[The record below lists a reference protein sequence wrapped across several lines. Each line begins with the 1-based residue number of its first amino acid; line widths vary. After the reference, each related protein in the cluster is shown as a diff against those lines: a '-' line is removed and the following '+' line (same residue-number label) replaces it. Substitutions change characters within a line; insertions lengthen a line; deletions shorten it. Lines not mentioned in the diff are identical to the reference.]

1 MRKIN
6 SLRRGVKKMKIAF
19 VDYSERYYSG
29 AAKSTAPHK
38 QDGKFVQLRHD
49 DTEYLVFSP
58 RGLTSYHADIVERFC
73 REKGIPGVY
82 DAPAKRFV
90 IHDPAWIIVGGGKF
104 EIDKVEKY
112 ILLYDNSM
120 AYGRFD
126 SDGLRERIHKIKKF
140 RDYEVRI
147 K

>member
-1 MRKIN
+1 
-6 SLRRGVKKMKIAF
+6 MKIAF
-19 VDYSERYYSG
+19 VDYSERYNSG
-29 AAKSTAPHK
+29 AAKSTVPHK
-38 QDGKFVQLRHD
+38 QNGKFVQLRHND
-49 DTEYLVFSP
+49 AEFLVFSP

-73 REKGIPGVY
+73 KEKGIPGVY

-90 IHDPAWIIVGGGKF
+90 VHDPTWIIVGGGKF
-104 EIDKVEKY
+104 EIDEVAKY

-126 SDGLRERIHKIKKF
+126 SDGLRDRIHKIKKF

-147 K
+147 R